1 MNLMIKYDIE
11 VSPDESEVAEMFKN
25 GEIMQIAEGLAPPEG
40 WSVISNF
47 TKSLHVTPI
56 RDQEGR
62 FIAMRFK
69 HRSYNPN
76 KLPVFKERRKK

>member
-56 RDQEGR
+56 RDQDGE

-69 HRSYNPN
+69 HKSYNPN